1 MHADPVY
8 EFEVRFTFKSRP
20 DVGFSFDRAIQL
32 GVTTL
37 ETREGK
43 VHGTMTLRLESG
55 DPNAARG
62 KALEVA
68 EKIASLL
75 SLALDAGFAVE
86 EVRVTRKPEIK
97 EEGGVKKITVFDYA
111 IGREWANITA
121 IYSKEEINELE
132 IKLQNLMNRIER
144 GAHGRD
150 ILRAIKWWR
159 KGSLEEDKVDA
170 FLHYYV
176 ALEMLASIKGYKGKY
191 GDWVKRFT
199 EDYSITYEP
208 DGRTPINEIRGKIVH
223 AAGPEKEAAEMLA
236 VQYADMLGRELF
248 DAIKKLVMELP

>member
-1 MHADPVY
+1 VY
-8 EFEVRFTFKSRP
+8 EFEVQFTLKSRP
-20 DVGFSFDRAIQL
+20 DVSFSFDRAIQL
-32 GVTTL
+32 GGVTL
-37 ETREGK
+37 KTREEK
-43 VHGTMTLRLESG
+43 IHGTMTLRLESD
-55 DPNAARG
+55 DPNAARE
-62 KALEVA
+62 KALEEV

-75 SLALDAGFAVE
+75 SLALDAGFVVE

-132 IKLQNLMNRIER
+132 IKLQNLMSRIE

-159 KGSLEEDKVDA
+159 KGYLEEDRVDA
-170 FLHYYV
+170 FIHYYI

-191 GDWVKRFT
+191 EDWVKKFT
-199 EDYSITYEP
+199 EDYSITYKP

-248 DAIKKLVMELP
+248 DAIMKLVMELP